1 MRDQLLVTI
10 DGETARDFDDA
21 VAIERDGDGY
31 LLYVH
36 IADVSHYVDEG
47 GTVDMEARRRA
58 TSVYFPDRVIPMLP
72 KALSEELCSL
82 RPGEDRP
89 VMTVEMRIDARGLVT
104 GAEFYPSLIRSSE
117 RMTYT
122 AVAGIIE
129 HHDEA
134 VMERYAP
141 LVDTFETM
149 EELAML
155 LRAQRLDRGSLDFD
169 LPEPEVM
176 LDATGRPEAILKAER
191 NRAHMLIEDF
201 MIAANE
207 AVAGYLEGAGAACVY
222 RIHEEPDPGKVDTL
236 LGMARVMLR
245 LPPSRRPKGLHGLVK
260 AVKGSDVEDVIMFQA
275 LRSMKQARYST
286 ENVGHYGLASECYCH
301 FTSPIRR
308 YPDLIVHRL
317 LKATLAGS
325 GGLHER
331 NLEELAYHCSTM
343 ERAAMEA
350 ERSVLAA
357 LRVWFMR
364 ERLGQEMPGRVV
376 GVGTW
381 GLRVRL
387 DEFFVDGSV
396 DMVSLSD
403 DYYVYDEDTV
413 TLRGRHG
420 GRIFRLGQKLKVRV
434 DRANPEDRMV
444 WFGLVGM
451 APGRIRAGRVKLNTG
466 GGSGGQRPKTRR
478 RRR

>member
-1 MRDQLLVTI
+1 
-10 DGETARDFDDA
+10 
-21 VAIERDGDGY
+21 
-31 LLYVH
+31 
-36 IADVSHYVDEG
+36 
-47 GTVDMEARRRA
+47 
-58 TSVYFPDRVIPMLP
+58 
-72 KALSEELCSL
+72 
-82 RPGEDRP
+82 
-89 VMTVEMRIDARGLVT
+89 
-104 GAEFYPSLIRSSE
+104 
-117 RMTYT
+117 
-122 AVAGIIE
+122 
-129 HHDEA
+129 
-134 VMERYAP
+134 
-141 LVDTFETM
+141 
-149 EELAML
+149 
-155 LRAQRLDRGSLDFD
+155 
-169 LPEPEVM
+169 
-176 LDATGRPEAILKAER
+176 
-191 NRAHMLIEDF
+191 
-201 MIAANE
+201 
-207 AVAGYLEGAGAACVY
+207 VAGYLEGAGAACVY